1 MKKYLFLVPLVL
13 LYSGLSGCSD
23 EPREFTYYEA
33 GEYKGSEDPLLAKK
47 LNQELNRRFTQ
58 VQTDR

>member
-1 MKKYLFLVPLVL
+1 MMLVIFALVCTV
-13 LYSGLSGCSD
+13 LSACSD
-23 EPREFTYYEA
+23 EERDFTYYEA

-47 LNQELNRRFTQ
+47 LNQQLNRRFRQ